1 MEIKRER
8 ALITRLIYFAPSVAG
23 KCDNKRLR
31 RLLKAA
37 KLPVDVYQRQL
48 LKSNR
53 INHKHINLHARI
65 NEAKIVLRP
74 NNLIKKVLADYTPS
88 TYGEHRPSVVS
99 L

>member
-31 RLLKAA
+31 RLLNAA

-53 INHKHINLHARI
+53 INHKPINLHARI
-65 NEAKIVLRP
+65 NEAKIVL
-74 NNLIKKVLADYTPS
+74 LAVGRGMS
-88 TYGEHRPSVVS
+88 TFLHIHTINYEVWKN
-99 L
+99 

>member
-31 RLLKAA
+31 RLLNAA

-53 INHKHINLHARI
+53 INHKPINLHARI
-65 NEAKIVLRP
+65 NEAKIVLLVVLKGACRYFYIYIH
-74 NNLIKKVLADYTPS
+74 LITKFGKTS
-88 TYGEHRPSVVS
+88 
-99 L
+99 